1 MDEIQKYMQE
11 KNTQFHEIMN
21 LVTEFLVKYSF
32 NILGAAIIL
41 GVGFW
46 IASQVAAMF
55 ARFLTK
61 KGFDITLTHF
71 FSGVVKFIIIFFA
84 LIMALDKLGITMTPF
99 VAALSGAAFGA
110 SFAFQ
115 GPLMNYGAGLTI
127 ILTRPFVVG
136 DTVTV
141 AGCSGLVEDISLALT
156 TLRDEDGIRIT
167 IPNKHIVGEIVHN
180 SKKYKIVEQKVGISY
195 AADTRRATELL
206 LKVLTSQPDVAQ
218 QPRPQVGIIAFADS
232 SIDFS
237 LRYWVPTERYYQAL
251 FAVNQAVDDAIRA
264 AGVTIPFP
272 QREVRIIGG
281 KV

>member
-1 MDEIQKYMQE
+1 MDEMQRYMQE
-11 KNTQFHEIMN
+11 KNTQLHEILN

-61 KGFDITLTHF
+61 KGFDVTLTQF
-71 FSGVVKFIIIFFA
+71 AANVVKFIIILFA

-99 VAALSGAAFGA
+99 IAALSGAAFGA

-136 DTVTV
+136 DTITV
-141 AGCSGLVEDISLALT
+141 VDCSGLVEEVNLAMT
-156 TLRDEDGIRIT
+156 ALRNEDGVRIT
-167 IPNKHIVGEIVHN
+167 IPNKHIVGEILYN
-180 SKKYKIVEQKVGISY
+180 SRNYKIVDQKIGISY
-195 AADTRRATELL
+195 DCDSRRAIDTI
-206 LKVLTSQPDVAQ
+206 LKVLTDNPNVAQ
-218 QPRPQVGIIAFADS
+218 QPKPQVGIAEFGDS
-232 SIDFS
+232 SVNLG
-237 LRYWVPTERYYQAL
+237 LRYWVPTGQYFMVMY
-251 FAVNQAVDDAIRA
+251 AVNDAVYA
-264 AGVTIPFP
+264 ALKGAGITIPYP
-272 QREVRIIGG
+272 QREVRIVGG
-281 KV
+281 KA